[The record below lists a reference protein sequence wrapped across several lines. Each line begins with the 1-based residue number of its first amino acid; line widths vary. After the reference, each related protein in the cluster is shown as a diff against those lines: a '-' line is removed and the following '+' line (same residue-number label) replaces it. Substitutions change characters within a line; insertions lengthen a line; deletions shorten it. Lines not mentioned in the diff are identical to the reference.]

1 MQNKYGE
8 TFEFEG
14 LLWNISTAKSKT
26 MRSFYL
32 GFGTPNRPYILL
44 LIKFSPI
51 RSSHSSELTRQFII
65 STNLIK

>member
-1 MQNKYGE
+1 MQNKYAQI
-8 TFEFEG
+8 FEFEG

-44 LIKFSPI
+44 LNKYFTYTIES
-51 RSSHSSELTRQFII
+51 SSELARQFII